1 MNWTLTPAEWTALA
15 LSLKVAFWCTVASLL
30 PAIAV
35 AWLLARR
42 EFPGKAAFD
51 ALVHL
56 PMVLPPVVPGY
67 LLLLLF
73 GHQGALG
80 GWLHDSFGISFV
92 FDWKG
97 AVLASAV
104 MGFPLLVQP
113 IRLALQMIDRRLENA
128 ARTLGASPFDTFRT
142 ITLPLALP
150 GVLIGAL
157 LAFSRSL
164 GEFGATI
171 TFVGNIEGETRTLPL
186 AIYSSLHVPDG
197 DAMALRLVT
206 LSIVIAFLSLLAS
219 NWLSRRATQRLGYER
234 HADA

>member
-1 MNWTLTPAEWTALA
+1 MDGLSPAEWSALL
-15 LSLKVAFWCTVASLL
+15 LSLKVACWCTLASLV
-30 PAIAV
+30 PGIAV

-42 EFPGKAAFD
+42 EFAGKALVD

-73 GHQGALG
+73 GHNGALG
-80 GWLHDSFGISFV
+80 GWLYARFGLSFA

-104 MGFPLLVQP
+104 MGFPLMVQP
-113 IRLALQMIDRRLENA
+113 VRLAMQMIDRRLESA
-128 ARTLGASPFDTFRT
+128 ARTLGATPFDVFRS

-150 GVLIGAL
+150 GVLVGAL

-171 TFVGNIEGETRTLPL
+171 TFVGNIDGETRTLPL
-186 AIYSSLHVPDG
+186 AIYSSINTPGG
-197 DAMALRLVT
+197 DAMALRLVA
-206 LSIVIAFLSLLAS
+206 LSLAIALASLLAG
-219 NWLSRRATQRLGYER
+219 NYLTRRAAQRLGYER